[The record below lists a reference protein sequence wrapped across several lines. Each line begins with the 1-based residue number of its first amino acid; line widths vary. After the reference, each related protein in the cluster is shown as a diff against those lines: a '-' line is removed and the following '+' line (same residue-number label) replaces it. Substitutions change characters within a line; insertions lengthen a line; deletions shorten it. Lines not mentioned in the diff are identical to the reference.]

1 MKKPVL
7 FFLITLSVCFAAGL
21 RAEAQN
27 LQEQKLAARIANV
40 KVYQNQAQVFRKG
53 AVLLNPGRYKLVVEG
68 LSLQMDPNTV
78 QVEGKGGGII
88 GSVTPRRT
96 YLNQQPKPKRLR
108 LVEDS
113 LELVSRK
120 IETFDNEEY
129 AFNQQ
134 KELLLANKTLTGT
147 DENLTMEQLKA
158 MADFFQTRL
167 HAVQKELSRLKYA
180 KQELNEIAGRLRNE
194 LNQLN
199 QRRNQATYVVE
210 IQFESKRRANVELI
224 VKYLVNNA
232 GWSPKYLIRADG
244 INEPVQFDM
253 QAAVYNRTGT
263 DWDNV
268 KLELS
273 TAQPRKNV
281 TPPTLQPWRNAV
293 VPPGQVAMES
303 RKRLGAAAPTFNRA
317 ETKDAS
323 ADDQAGYDM
332 YADETSDFAQD
343 FTTFTS
349 NTLAQE
355 FAINLAYNIPAD
367 GQAYDVKIRSVDAK
381 AEFAYFSVPKL
392 NDDVYLQAK
401 IAAGQG
407 LNLLPGPAQVY
418 FEGGFVGRTSIQ
430 PFMAEDTLKIGLGT
444 DERVVVERKMDDQ
457 YSKSTTFGKNRKLER
472 GYEIKVLNQKNRTVN
487 IVVEDQI
494 PLEERSEIDVDL
506 LEKSGAEY
514 DEKTGKLTWRMELR
528 AGESKTVRFAFEI
541 KYPENWELVGF

>member
-1 MKKPVL
+1 MKKHVL
-7 FFLITLSVCFAAGL
+7 FFLIALSFCFVGGF

-27 LQEQKLAARIANV
+27 LQEQKLDAKITNV

-53 AVLLNPGRYKLVVEG
+53 SVVLNPGRYKLVVDG

-167 HAVQKELSRLKYA
+167 HAVQKELSRIKYA
-180 KQELNEIAGRLRNE
+180 KKELTEIAGRLRNE

-244 INEPVQFDM
+244 IYEPVQFDM

-273 TAQPRKNV
+273 TARPRKNV

-303 RKRLGAAAPTFNRA
+303 RKRSPAKEPAAATFNTM
-317 ETKDAS
+317 ETEDVSGNIALKDLAS
-323 ADDQAGYDM
+323 V
-332 YADETSDFAQD
+332 SAQD

-430 PFMAEDTLKIGLGT
+430 PFMAKDTLKIGLGT

-506 LEKSGAEY
+506 LEKSGAAY